1 MNKFEEFSELVK
13 TGLEEIQPFRSADQA
28 KFWLD
33 VYGCV
38 AEVNNQ
44 MVHPYNEHVAMPHTM
59 ETIAMKSHLGNPLP
73 IHSLYDPQ
81 PYYFNIPQG
90 YVPQS
95 DTYLYS
101 FVHVVAHNEREL
113 ACPQSLITTFVR
125 LEDGIYMLMITG
137 DERGMMLEVFPPHFW
152 NRYLFRVKRNSLGS
166 FKLPDASL
174 FEDRSVLPTFEQMR
188 MAVGHFVGRNW
199 VFTTDQAPALS
210 SKKRQKELLENEM
223 VTVFVDGY
231 SWDRVFRCDEVPGCD
246 VIIHT
251 SYIPWCELKDDQRG
265 EVVRYKKQNLEMLLR
280 RDYSNCLPDLLT
292 WMTE

>member
-13 TGLEEIQPFRSADQA
+13 TVLEEIQPFRNENQA

-33 VYGCV
+33 VYDCI
-38 AEVNNQ
+38 AEGNNQ
-44 MVHPYNEHVAMPHTM
+44 MVRPYIEYRAIPVVM
-59 ETIAMKSHLGNPLP
+59 ETIRKRSLAGNPLP
-73 IHSLYDPQ
+73 VHSLYDPQ
-81 PYYFNIPQG
+81 PDYFHIPQG

-95 DTYLYS
+95 DKYLYS
-101 FVHVVAHNEREL
+101 FIHMVAHNEREL

-125 LEDGIYMLMITG
+125 LDEGINMVMLTG
-137 DERGMMLEVFPPHFW
+137 DEDGMMLEVFPPHFW
-152 NRYLFRVKRNSLGS
+152 NRYIFRVKRNSLGS
-166 FKLPDASL
+166 FKLPDAHL
-174 FEDRSVLPTFEQMR
+174 FEDKSVRPTFEQMVTT
-188 MAVGHFVGRNW
+188 VGHFIGRNW
-199 VFTTDQAPALS
+199 VFTTVKDPALF
-210 SKKRQKELLENEM
+210 SKQHQKNMQENQM
-223 VTVFVDGY
+223 ATVFVDGY